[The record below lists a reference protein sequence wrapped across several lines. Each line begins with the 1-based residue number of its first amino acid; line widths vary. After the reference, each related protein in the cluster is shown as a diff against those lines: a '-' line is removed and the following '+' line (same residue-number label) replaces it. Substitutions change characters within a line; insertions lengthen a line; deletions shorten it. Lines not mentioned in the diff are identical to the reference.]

1 MIEGYLTIKE
11 IAEKESCVIIGRCAD
26 YILKDKENVAKVFIY
41 SNEKDKVHR
50 AVKYYNID
58 EKSALKEIDKV
69 NKARGKHYKYYTNQE
84 WGKLENYDFAFNSDY
99 LGATRTAEMIKDII
113 IEKYNVLGK

>member
-1 MIEGYLTIKE
+1 MVKNNKE
-11 IAEKESCVIIGRCAD
+11 VNRTLIVALVIIAIVLAFQFGRSSEKLNKKSGNMT
-26 YILKDKENVAKVFIY
+26 ITSSEQVA
-41 SNEKDKVHR
+41 N
-50 AVKYYNID
+50 
-58 EKSALKEIDKV
+58 IDKV

-99 LGATRTAEMIKDII
+99 LGATRTAEMIKYII